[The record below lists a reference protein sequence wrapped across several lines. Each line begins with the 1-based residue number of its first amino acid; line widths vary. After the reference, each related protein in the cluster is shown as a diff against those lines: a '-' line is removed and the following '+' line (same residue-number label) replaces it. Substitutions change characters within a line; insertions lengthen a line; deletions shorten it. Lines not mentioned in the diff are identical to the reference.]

1 MADSNK
7 FDVCVVGA
15 GIVGMTTAERLSREG
30 KRVCVI
36 DRHEHVAAETSFV
49 SSGQLEPVR
58 VDHLVEY
65 SDPTALGL
73 KGIATIVFGFP
84 RWTLNYLNY
93 ERKMKMNPGLSEQM
107 TQDIHN
113 LGSAGMEA
121 AKYWSKQFPDVFR
134 FGRSSITGKCE
145 FPMDPADP
153 AYLSKKDPASGK
165 KLVTFRSHEI
175 ATGSPYDMC
184 KELETV
190 CTRRGAVFKYG
201 TKFTGIGERQNN
213 GYVTSI
219 TTTSG
224 AVRADQYVFCTGIST
239 DRFFPMLPMWGI
251 IREYAYRGKTR
262 GLFGSSDIVM
272 STLPKPKP
280 GAQSYVVVVENK
292 DGQRTLRLGGGAEVS
307 GTKPDIGAFEAIL
320 ERVKGHGDKPVRD
333 WIGCRAVSPDGA
345 PIIGK
350 MPGFNNVYVNC
361 GQSFWG
367 WTLSFGSAEAL
378 AGHLVHGKPL
388 PASFNPDRFIFSS
401 GSASGELQ
409 RTVED

>member
-1 MADSNK
+1 MPQ

-15 GIVGMTTAERLSREG
+15 GIVGMTTAERLCREG
-30 KRVCVI
+30 MKVCVI
-36 DRHEHVAAETSFV
+36 DRHEYVAAETSFV

-65 SDPTALGL
+65 SDPTALGV
-73 KGIATIVFGFP
+73 KGIATIVLGFP

-93 ERKMKMNPGLSEQM
+93 ERKMRMNPGLSEQM
-107 TQDIHN
+107 TLDIHK
-113 LGSAGMEA
+113 LGSDGMDA
-121 AKYWSKQFPDVFR
+121 AKYWSKKFPSVFR
-134 FGRSSITGKCE
+134 FGRSSITGKCN

-153 AYLSKKDPASGK
+153 TYLSAKDPVNGAP
-165 KLVTFRSHEI
+165 LVTFRSHEI

-184 KELETV
+184 KELESL
-190 CTRRGAVFKYG
+190 CKKRGAVFKYG
-201 TKFTGIGERQNN
+201 TKFTGVEKKDDGT
-213 GYVTSI
+213 VTALN
-219 TTTSG
+219 TTKGNIEASK
-224 AVRADQYVFCTGIST
+224 YVFCTGIST

-251 IREYAYRGKTR
+251 IREYAFNSKNK
-262 GLFGSSDIVM
+262 GLFGSQDIIM

-292 DGQRTLRLGGGAEVS
+292 DTGKRTLRLGGGAEVS
-307 GTKPDIGAFEAIL
+307 ATKPGLEAFDAIL
-320 ERVKGHGDKPVRD
+320 ERVKGHGEKPIRD

-350 MPGFNNVYVNC
+350 MPGYSNLYVNC

-378 AGHLVHGKPL
+378 SAHLVHNKPL
-388 PASFNPDRFIFSS
+388 PASFNPDRFLFSS
-401 GSASGELQ
+401 GDSNGELQ
-409 RTVED
+409 RTVKD

>member
-1 MADSNK
+1 MADK

-30 KRVCVI
+30 QRVCVI

-93 ERKMKMNPGLSEQM
+93 ERKIKMTPGLSEQM
-107 TQDIHN
+107 TQDIHK
-113 LGSAGMEA
+113 LGSVGMEA
-121 AKYWSKQFPDVFR
+121 ARYWSKQFPHVFR

-153 AYLSKKDPASGK
+153 TYLSKKDPVSGK
-165 KLVTFRSHEI
+165 DLVTFRSHQI

-184 KELETV
+184 KELETL
-190 CTRRGAVFKYG
+190 CRKRGAVFKYG
-201 TKFTGIGERQNN
+201 TKFTGVGERR
-213 GYVTSI
+213 GDGTVTSI
-219 TTTSG
+219 TTTTGTIS
-224 AVRADQYVFCTGIST
+224 AKKYVFCTGIST

-251 IREYAYRGKTR
+251 IREYAYKGRTR

-292 DGQRTLRLGGGAEVS
+292 SGQRTLRLGGGAEVS
-307 GTKPDIGAFEAIL
+307 ATKPDINAFEAIL

-350 MPGFNNVYVNC
+350 MPEFNNVYVNC

-367 WTLSFGSAEAL
+367 WTLSFGSAEVL
-378 AGHLVHGKPL
+378 AAHLVHNKPL
-388 PASFNPDRFIFSS
+388 PASFSPDRFLFSA

-409 RTVED
+409 CTVQD